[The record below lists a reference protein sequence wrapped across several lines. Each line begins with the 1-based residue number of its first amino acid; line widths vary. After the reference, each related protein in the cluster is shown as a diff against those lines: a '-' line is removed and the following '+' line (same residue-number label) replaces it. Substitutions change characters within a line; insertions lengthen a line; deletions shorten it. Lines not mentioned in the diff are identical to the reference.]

1 MSKNTLKVISKSIAG
16 KGQTT
21 DYHEV
26 IELIDSKNPE
36 RRFRCRVIIH
46 TDNYVE
52 QSQVKLD
59 VWSENALQWNLVHK
73 IDPKVMKTE
82 AKLGYT
88 PDAHAGKLG
97 HKHYQADRNELIRV
111 AKKVLGLS

>member
-21 DYHEV
+21 DYNEV
-26 IELIDSKNPE
+26 IELVDPEDSDRK
-36 RRFRCRVIIH
+36 FRCRVTIH
-46 TDNYVE
+46 TDSYVE
-52 QSQVKLD
+52 QSRVRIQ
-59 VWSENALQWNLVHK
+59 VWSEGELKWNLVHT